1 MSAIAGTRRLVRLAL
16 RRDRVQL
23 SVWLLVLTGLLAA
36 SAAVT
41 AGEFPTAEDRVLA
54 AQLIASSPA
63 LLLLRGPAADASS
76 AGLIMADVAPIV
88 AALAALMSALAVIR
102 HTRHNEET
110 GRAELVGSAA
120 VGRLALPAAALMVAV
135 TASLVLGALFASVLV
150 ANDLPLQGALAAGA
164 AMAAV
169 GATFAAVAALA
180 AQLTAT
186 ARAASALAGMA
197 IAAAYLLRGLGDLFG
212 TPTADGTSV
221 TPAWPLWLSPFGWAV
236 QMHPFDEPNW
246 WVLAPSAALI
256 AAVTALALFL
266 AARRDLGFG
275 LIPPRRGPASAD
287 RALLSPFGLAWRLQ
301 RGLFIGWAVGL
312 ALISAV
318 FGSLGEQ
325 VGAMAS
331 NEQFRAILDQLSRG
345 RGGELEDVFF
355 TFVMGIVGMATT
367 VFTVQALL
375 VMRAEEAEG
384 RLEPMLGTAVRRSVW
399 MGSYIGSAVLG
410 TLALLVLAGASAG
423 LAYGLV
429 AGDVA
434 ARLAELIPAA
444 VVQAPAVL
452 VLAGIAVAAFGALPR
467 LASALTWGAVG
478 AVLLITFLGDVLE
491 LPDAVRDLSPF
502 SHLPPLPG
510 ADAGAGPILV
520 LLAVAAG
527 LTAIGLLAFRRR
539 DLAIRA

>member
-1 MSAIAGTRRLVRLAL
+1 MSAIAGTRRLVRLAM
-16 RRDRVQL
+16 RRDRLQL
-23 SVWLLVLTGLLAA
+23 SVWLLVLTGVLAA

-41 AGEFPTAEDRVLA
+41 AGEYPSAEDRVLA
-54 AQLIASSPA
+54 ARLIASSPA
-63 LLLLRGPAADASS
+63 LLLLRGPAADAST

-88 AALAALMSALAVIR
+88 AALAGLMSALAVIR

-120 VGRLALPAAALMVAV
+120 VGRLALPAAALIVAV
-135 TASLVLGALFASVLV
+135 TASLVLGALFAAVLLS
-150 ANDLPLQGALAAGA
+150 NDLPLEGALAAGA
-164 AMAAV
+164 AMAAL

-186 ARAASALAGMA
+186 ARAASALVGVA

-221 TPAWPLWLSPFGWAV
+221 TPAWPLWLSPFGWAA
-236 QMHPFDEPNW
+236 QMHPFDGPSW
-246 WVLAPSAALI
+246 WVLAPLAALI
-256 AAVTALALFL
+256 AAVTALALVL
-266 AARRDLGFG
+266 GARRDVGFG
-275 LIPPRRGPASAD
+275 LIPPRRGPATAD
-287 RALLSPFGLAWRLQ
+287 RALLSPLGLAWRLQ
-301 RGLFIGWAVGL
+301 RGLFLGWAVGL

-325 VGAMAS
+325 VGAMAG
-331 NEQFRAILDQLSRG
+331 NEQFRAILDQLSR
-345 RGGELEDVFF
+345 RSGGELEEVFF
-355 TFVMGIVGMATT
+355 SFVMGIVGMATT

-399 MGSYIGSAVLG
+399 MGSYFAPAVLG

-429 AGDVA
+429 AGDVP

-467 LASALTWGAVG
+467 LASGLTWAAVG
-478 AVLLITFLGDVLE
+478 AVLLVTFLGDVLK
-491 LPDAVRDLSPF
+491 LPDPVRDLSPF
-502 SHLPPLPG
+502 SHLPALPA
-510 ADAGAGPILV
+510 ADVSAGPIAA
-520 LLAVAAG
+520 LLALAAG

>member
-16 RRDRVQL
+16 RRDRLQL

-41 AGEFPTAEDRVLA
+41 AGEYPTAEDRVLA

-63 LLLLRGPAADASS
+63 LLLLRGPATDASI
-76 AGLIMADVAPIV
+76 AGLLMADVAPIV
-88 AALAALMSALAVIR
+88 AALAGLMSALAVIR

-120 VGRLALPAAALMVAV
+120 VGRLALPAAALIVAG
-135 TASLVLGALFASVLV
+135 TASLVLGALFAAVLI
-150 ANDLPLQGALAAGA
+150 ANSLPLEGALAAGA

-169 GATFAAVAALA
+169 GATFAALAALA

-186 ARAASALAGMA
+186 ARAASALAGVT

-221 TPAWPLWLSPFGWAV
+221 SPAWPLWLSPFGWAA
-236 QMHPFDEPNW
+236 QMRPFEGPNW

-256 AAVTALALFL
+256 AAVIALALLL
-266 AARRDLGFG
+266 AARRDVGFG
-275 LIPPRRGPASAD
+275 LIPPRRGPSAAD
-287 RALLSPFGLAWRLQ
+287 RGLLSPLGLAWRLQ
-301 RGLFIGWAVGL
+301 RGLVIGWAVGL
-312 ALISAV
+312 SLVGAI

-325 VGAMAS
+325 VGAMAG

-345 RGGELEDVFF
+345 QGGDLDDVFF
-355 TFVMGIVGMATT
+355 SFVMGIVGMAAT
-367 VFTVQALL
+367 VFAAQALL
-375 VMRAEEAEG
+375 VLRAEEADG
-384 RLEPMLGTAVRRSVW
+384 RLEPILGTAIPRSVW
-399 MGSYIGSAVLG
+399 IGGHIAVAVLG

-434 ARLAELIPAA
+434 ARLVELIPAA

-452 VLAGIAVAAFGALPR
+452 VLAGLAVAAFGALPR
-467 LASALTWGAVG
+467 LAAGLTWAAVG
-478 AVLLITFLGDVLE
+478 GVLLITFLGDVLE

-502 SHLPPLPG
+502 SHLPALPA
-510 ADAGAGPILV
+510 ADVSAGPIAA
-520 LLAVAAG
+520 LLAIAAG
-527 LTAIGLLAFRRR
+527 LAAIGLVSFRRR

>member
-1 MSAIAGTRRLVRLAL
+1 MAGTRRLVRLAL
-16 RRDRVQL
+16 RRDRLQL
-23 SVWLLVLTGLLAA
+23 SVWLLVLTGVLAA

-41 AGEFPTAEDRVLA
+41 AGEYASAEDRVLA

-63 LLLLRGPAADASS
+63 LLLLRGPAADAST

-88 AALAALMSALAVIR
+88 AALAGLMSALAVVR

-120 VGRLALPAAALMVAV
+120 VGRLALPAAALIVAV
-135 TASLVLGALFASVLV
+135 AASLGLGALFGAVLL
-150 ANDLPLQGALAAGA
+150 ANDLPLEGALAAGA

-186 ARAASALAGMA
+186 ARAASALVGVA

-221 TPAWPLWLSPFGWAV
+221 TPAWPLWLSPFGWAA
-236 QMHPFDEPNW
+236 QMRPFDGPNW
-246 WVLAPSAALI
+246 WVLAPLAALI

-266 AARRDLGFG
+266 AARRDIGFG
-275 LIPPRRGPASAD
+275 LIPPRRGPATAD
-287 RALLSPFGLAWRLQ
+287 RALLSPLGLAWRLQ
-301 RGLFIGWAVGL
+301 RGLFIGWAVGV

-325 VGAMAS
+325 VAAMAG
-331 NEQFRAILDQLSRG
+331 NEQFRAILDRLSRG
-345 RGGELEDVFF
+345 RGGELEEVFF

-384 RLEPMLGTAVRRSVW
+384 RLEPMLGTAVPRSVW
-399 MGSYIGSAVLG
+399 MGSHIAVAVLG

-429 AGDVA
+429 AGDAA
-434 ARLAELIPAA
+434 ARMAELIPAA

-452 VLAGIAVAAFGALPR
+452 VLAGIAAAAFGALPR
-467 LASALTWGAVG
+467 LASGLTWAAVG
-478 AVLLITFLGDVLE
+478 GVLLITFLGDVLE

-502 SHLPPLPG
+502 SHLPALPG

-539 DLAIRA
+539 DLAIRG

>member
-16 RRDRVQL
+16 RRDRLQL
-23 SVWLLVLTGLLAA
+23 SVWVVVLTGLLAA

-41 AGEFPTAEDRVLA
+41 AGEYPTAEDRVLA

-63 LLLLRGPAADASS
+63 LLLLRGPAADASL

-88 AALAALMSALAVIR
+88 AALAGLMTALAVVR
-102 HTRHNEET
+102 HTRDNEET

-120 VGRLALPAAALMVAV
+120 VGRLALPV
-135 TASLVLGALFASVLV
+135 TALIVSGTASVVLGALFAAVLV
-150 ANDLPLQGALAAGA
+150 ANDQPLEGALAAGA

-169 GATFAAVAALA
+169 GVTFAAVAALA

-186 ARAASALAGMA
+186 ARAASALAGVA
-197 IAAAYLLRGLGDLFG
+197 IGAAYLVRGMGDLFG

-221 TPAWPLWLSPFGWAV
+221 IPAWPLWLSPFGWAA
-236 QMHPFDEPNW
+236 QMRPFDGPNW
-246 WVLAPSAALI
+246 WVLAPSAALT
-256 AAVTALALFL
+256 AAVTVLALFL
-266 AARRDLGFG
+266 AARRDIGFG
-275 LIPPRRGPASAD
+275 LIPPRRGPATAD

-325 VGAMAS
+325 VGAMAG

-355 TFVMGIVGMATT
+355 SFVMGIVGMAAT

-375 VMRAEEAEG
+375 LMRAEEADG

-399 MGSYIGSAVLG
+399 MGGYVACAVLG
-410 TLALLVLAGASAG
+410 TLALLALAGASAG

-452 VLAGIAVAAFGALPR
+452 VLAGIAVAAFGVLPR
-467 LASALTWGAVG
+467 LASGLTWAAVG
-478 AVLLITFLGDVLE
+478 AVLLITFLGDVLG

-502 SHLPPLPG
+502 SHLPALPG
-510 ADAGAGPILV
+510 DDAGAGPILG
-520 LLAVAAG
+520 LLAVAAV
-527 LTAIGLLAFRRR
+527 LTAIGLLGFRRR

>member
-16 RRDRVQL
+16 RRDRRQL
-23 SVWLLVLTGLLAA
+23 GVWLLVLTGLLAA

-41 AGEFPTAEDRVLA
+41 AGEYPTAEDRVLA

-63 LLLLRGPAADASS
+63 LLLLRGPAADAST

-88 AALAALMSALAVIR
+88 AALAGLMSALAVVR

-120 VGRLALPAAALMVAV
+120 VGRLALPAAALIVAV
-135 TASLVLGALFASVLV
+135 VASLVLGALFAAVLL
-150 ANDLPLQGALAAGA
+150 ADDLPLEGALAAGA

-186 ARAASALAGMA
+186 ARAASALAGVA

-221 TPAWPLWLSPFGWAV
+221 TPAWPLWLSPFGWAA
-236 QMHPFDEPNW
+236 QMRPFDGPNW
-246 WVLAPSAALI
+246 WVLVPSAALI
-256 AAVTALALFL
+256 VAVTALALFL
-266 AARRDLGFG
+266 AARRDIGFG
-275 LIPPRRGPASAD
+275 LIPPRRGPATAD
-287 RALLSPFGLAWRLQ
+287 RALLSPLGLAWRLQ

-355 TFVMGIVGMATT
+355 TFVMGIVGMAAT

-399 MGSYIGSAVLG
+399 MGSYIASAVLG

-434 ARLAELIPAA
+434 ARIAELIPAA

-467 LASALTWGAVG
+467 LASGLTWAAVG
-478 AVLLITFLGDVLE
+478 AALLITFLGDVLE

-502 SHLPPLPG
+502 SHLPALPA
-510 ADAGAGPILV
+510 ADASTGPILV

-527 LTAIGLLAFRRR
+527 LAAIGLLGFRRR
-539 DLAIRA
+539 DLAIRP